1 MSLGFEMMA
10 AMPDEY
16 LGDEPHEAY
25 DSRPSRPITHWK
37 TWNGKVIA
45 IKDMTTLHLD
55 NTIKFLKKQNNV
67 SGDNSWR
74 YANIKAIEKELK
86 RRGVILR

>member
-16 LGDEPHEAY
+16 LGD
-25 DSRPSRPITHWK
+25 WK

-74 YANIKAIEKELK
+74 YANIKAMEKELK

>member
-16 LGDEPHEAY
+16 LGDEPYEAY

-37 TWNGKVIA
+37 TWNG
-45 IKDMTTLHLD
+45 
-55 NTIKFLKKQNNV
+55 
-67 SGDNSWR
+67 
-74 YANIKAIEKELK
+74 
-86 RRGVILR
+86 

>member
-16 LGDEPHEAY
+16 LGDEPYEAY

-55 NTIKFLKKQNNV
+55 NTIKFLKNKITFPETTV
-67 SGDNSWR
+67 
-74 YANIKAIEKELK
+74 
-86 RRGVILR
+86 GVMPISRQWKKS